1 MLWIKKGNILDSKEQ
16 VILHQVNVF
25 GAIGGLAEQLAKKYE
40 KEYDMYKKFCFDNNC
55 DYDILKGKYLQ
66 TGRVVH
72 CFTQDPNWKTDYIS
86 LDVCLNDFFK
96 ENSDVTVIAI
106 PYKYGCGI
114 ASGCWEKVESIF
126 LYISNKY
133 NKDVV
138 VYKLED

>member
-1 MLWIKKGNILDSKEQ
+1 MGSKEQ

-25 GAIGGLAEQLAKKYE
+25 GAIGGVAEQLAKKYGT
-40 KEYDMYKKFCFDNNC
+40 EYDMYKKFCFDNNC
-55 DYDILKGKYLQ
+55 DYDVLKGKYLR

-72 CFTQDPNWKTDYIS
+72 CFTQDPNWKTDYTS

-114 ASGCWEKVESIF
+114 ASGRWETVESIF
-126 LYISNKY
+126 LDISNKY